1 MSLSLLPV
9 QDAITSKLRELP
21 QDIYETTAPED
32 TKLRM
37 DTNGVL
43 LPYAVIVHSDMYDT
57 IDSKGVLSTRYDVK
71 VAYADVYCM
80 GPTERSARQL
90 AELVRDKMVGFVPQN
105 AGELRIDGGVSY
117 ATVDNKTN
125 RYMCQ
130 LSFAYPVNTVW

>member
-9 QDAITSKLRELP
+9 QDAITAKLRELP
-21 QDIYETTAPED
+21 QDVYETTAPED

-37 DTNGVL
+37 DANGVL
-43 LPYAVIVHSDMYDT
+43 LPYIVVTYADMYDT
-57 IDSKGVLSTRYDVK
+57 IDSKGVISTRYDVK
-71 VAYADVYCM
+71 VSYADVYCM

-90 AELVRDKMVGFVPQN
+90 AELVRDKLIGFTPNN

-117 ATVDNKTN
+117 ATVDSKTN
-125 RYMCQ
+125 RYMSQ